1 LWLELECGRNG
12 GLKRELAAECASQFV
27 SRLGNRALAKRRK
40 YALAVAFEKKT
51 KKEQNRHVF
60 SLVMII

>member
-1 LWLELECGRNG
+1 MWLELECGRNG

-40 YALAVAFEKKT
+40 YALAIVFEKKIRKSKT
-51 KKEQNRHVF
+51 DTCFR
-60 SLVMII
+60 L